1 MSTFEPSKFTI
12 LVVEDNNLSRKAL
25 IGMLFKSGYEN
36 ILSAPDGRGAIE
48 KIEHNYIDLIITD
61 INMPHINGLELIK
74 SVRMGQTNAA
84 PETSIIAV
92 TAFSDTETISTCMRF
107 EIDAFLPKPVT
118 VKDAREQIEQAVIGH
133 TELYQQ
139 HLYCDVDTEL
149 NSDNESGK
157 PNTQGSDIG
166 KFTTVQSLHEL
177 QAGMT
182 LVGDIFANNGGC
194 LLKAGTLLD
203 NRLVKRLRELQLLF
217 QHYPPEVAT
226 HKILETNR
234 RLLQSHRL
242 YRQPC

>member
-1 MSTFEPSKFTI
+1 MSTFELSKFTI

-36 ILSAPDGRGAIE
+36 ILSAPDGRSAIE
-48 KIEHNYIDLIITD
+48 KIEHNHIDLIITD

-74 SVRMGQTNAA
+74 SVRMGQTKAT

-92 TAFSDTETISTCMRF
+92 TALSDTETISTCMRF
-107 EIDAFLPKPVT
+107 EIDAFLPKPIT
-118 VKDAREQIEQAVIGH
+118 VKDAREQIEQAITGH

-139 HLYCDVDTEL
+139 HLYSDIDTEL

-203 NRLVKRLRELQLLF
+203 NRLVKRLRELQSIIDD
-217 QHYPPEVAT
+217 HPIRV
-226 HKILETNR
+226 HLEED
-234 RLLQSHRL
+234 QA
-242 YRQPC
+242 QEA